1 MKNDILDA
9 LVDANTLPSTFPVEP
24 HFISLESSFLPGS
37 SPSTASARCQPLFS
51 MTIFDKN
58 RGNTNPH
65 VKVESLDFCIP
76 NCRASLLMPLSPS
89 EQTPPHSSTDIPP
102 LAVCHTGHSLTNH
115 TKLNL
120 KHPISKSHTRRC
132 REKIS
137 RGFDTLLSILPDP
150 APGKKIK
157 HKAQILEQA
166 LCVFRTLLRQRTC
179 LQANLVLTSTAALA
193 SWTSSTLTMCALKA
207 CENGGNRQKSSLGHK
222 RDHVI
227 TLQGSSGSAR
237 SSNINVGMVLQP
249 FIGLYCMSHGWPYAE
264 VWLVQHQD
272 NAPPVLSLSGCVYN
286 VEDHDLAQRLEG
298 FAEESR
304 VALLDQGSA
313 LSGGVLHRVSL
324 SGAPEWLTDF
334 RTADDANDTGSY
346 LKSENL
352 SNHGVQSCI
361 SKDRTSLARK
371 WGLRTALV
379 IPSMELSSKTS
390 GQGNESPCDAVV
402 FLGDLESRLFNMTEL
417 EKLREHL
424 GVIHEEYKRFLEAF
438 DPTKYLSQE

>member
-1 MKNDILDA
+1 MN
-9 LVDANTLPSTFPVEP
+9 
-24 HFISLESSFLPGS
+24 
-37 SPSTASARCQPLFS
+37 
-51 MTIFDKN
+51 IFDKSC
-58 RGNTNPH
+58 GNANPH
-65 VKVESLDFCIP
+65 VKAESQDFCIP
-76 NCRASLLMPLSPS
+76 NGRASLLMPHSPS
-89 EQTPPHSSTDIPP
+89 GQTSPHLSTAIPP
-102 LAVCHTGHSLTNH
+102 IAVCRTGRAITNH

-137 RGFDTLLSILPDP
+137 RGFDTLLSILPEP

-157 HKAQILEQA
+157 HKAQILEKT

-193 SWTSSTLTMCALKA
+193 SWTSSTLTTCALKA
-207 CENGGNRQKSSLGHK
+207 CDNGASRQKLSLGHK

-227 TLQGSSGSAR
+227 TLQGSSSPR

-264 VWLVQHQD
+264 VWLVQHQN

-304 VALLDQGSA
+304 VALLNQGSA
-313 LSGGVLHRVSL
+313 LVGGVLHRVSV

-334 RTADDANDTGSY
+334 GTADVANDTGSY

-352 SNHGVQSCI
+352 SSHGVQSYI

-379 IPSMELSSKTS
+379 IPSMELSLKTS
-390 GQGNESPCDAVV
+390 GMGNESPCDAVV
-402 FLGDLESRLFNMTEL
+402 FLGDLESRLFNMAEL

-424 GVIHEEYKRFLEAF
+424 GVIHEEYKRFLKAF
-438 DPTKYLSQE
+438 DPTECLSQV